1 MPMDRS
7 LYPDDWEEKAL
18 AIKERVNWHCEECG
32 RPCRRPGESLW
43 DLYKRIGN
51 SPWPWAGDLE
61 GEDENGEPTLKLGRF
76 TLTVAHPN
84 HDPENPDADLR
95 AWCSVCHLRHD
106 TKQMSVKRRLK
117 RERLGQLRLFS

>member
-1 MPMDRS
+1 MPMDRKR
-7 LYPDDWEEKAL
+7 YPKNWEAIARSIKEKAQ
-18 AIKERVNWHCEECG
+18 WQCENCG
-32 RPCRRPGESLW
+32 RPCHRPGEDIMDFLDRVAPMTANQTRDNFWGIEDS
-43 DLYKRIGN
+43 
-51 SPWPWAGDLE
+51 S
-61 GEDENGEPTLKLGRF
+61 GELKFGRF
-76 TLTVAHPN
+76 VLTVAHPN